1 MYLTKKHLSR
11 RAVLKGAGASIGLP
25 LLSAMVPAA
34 TALAQTAAAPTMR
47 TGFFYIPHGA
57 IMHNTAHGAA
67 MDRWHPKGGSGADM
81 ELNQI
86 MKPLEP
92 YKSYLNSF
100 GNLLNAASKGSVHT
114 LNPATWLS
122 GIRPADNASGA
133 SMAKTLDQVI
143 VEHIGQ
149 DTAMPSLQVASETT
163 IQAAACGGGGCYY
176 SSTLSFANESSP
188 LPMEFNPR
196 KLYLQL
202 FGEGDSAQ
210 ERTAINRQEA
220 RLLDM
225 VADSTR
231 ALQKQLGAG
240 DRQILEG
247 YLDTVR
253 EIERRV
259 EKASERD
266 LSDIDVP
273 GAPIGQ
279 LDNFD
284 EQVRLMF
291 DLIAIAYQADL
302 TRVISY
308 MMVSEGTNR
317 TYNHI
322 GVPDAFHPVSH
333 HADDK
338 ERLERLARIQTWHM
352 ERFVEFL
359 DKMAATEH
367 GDGTLLDN
375 SIFMYGSNMSN
386 SDKHDNYP
394 VPNLLVG
401 GGCGTLKRG
410 GQHIVL
416 PEHTPLANLH
426 LTILNKVGI
435 EVDSFADSTGIISQ
449 V

>member
-1 MYLTKKHLSR
+1 MFLTRKHLSR
-11 RAVLKGAGASIGLP
+11 RAVLRGAGASIGLP
-25 LLSAMVPAA
+25 LLSAMIPAG
-34 TALAQTAAAPTMR
+34 TALSQTAAAPTMR
-47 TGFFYIPHGA
+47 VGFFYIPHGA
-57 IMHNTAHGAA
+57 VMHNTAHGAE
-67 MDRWHPKGGSGADM
+67 MDRWHPKVGAGNTL

-100 GNLLNAASKGSVHT
+100 GNLLNEASKGSVHT

-122 GIRPADNASGA
+122 GIRPPEGASGA
-133 SMAKTLDQVI
+133 SMARTLDQVI
-143 VEHIGQ
+143 VDHIGQ
-149 DTAMPSLQVASETT
+149 ETTLPSLQVASETT
-163 IQAAACGGGGCYY
+163 IQSAACNGPGCYY

-188 LPMEFNPR
+188 LPMEYNPR

-202 FGEGDSAQ
+202 FGEGDSAE
-210 ERTAINRQEA
+210 ERTSINQQEA

-225 VADSTR
+225 VAESTKS
-231 ALQKQLGAG
+231 LQKQLGAG

-259 EKASERD
+259 EKAASRD
-266 LSDIDVP
+266 LAGIDVP
-273 GAPIGQ
+273 GAPIGE
-279 LDNFD
+279 LDDFD

-291 DLIAIAYQADL
+291 DLVAIAYQADL

-333 HADDK
+333 HADDRG
-338 ERLERLARIQTWHM
+338 RLERVAKIQTWHM
-352 ERFVEFL
+352 ERFVDFL
-359 DKMAATEH
+359 DKMAATPH

-394 VPNLLVG
+394 VPNLLMG

-410 GQHIVL
+410 GQHIEL
-416 PEHTPLANLH
+416 PERTPLANLH

-435 EVDSFADSTGIISQ
+435 EADKFADSTGIIAG